1 LEDKGGER
9 DLPFG
14 KELWIERDDFMENPG
29 KKYFRLGP
37 GLKVRLKHAYIIE
50 CESYDKDESGNIT
63 EIRCKYFPE
72 SKSGNDTSGI
82 SVKGTMHW
90 VSKAHAIPCEINLY
104 DRLFRVEDP
113 ATAEGDF
120 KDHLNPESLQ
130 VIKNAV
136 AEPSLSNARVG
147 DKFQF
152 IRKGYFCLD
161 KTSTATNLVFN
172 RTVSL
177 KDSWTKTGT

>member
-1 LEDKGGER
+1 
-9 DLPFG
+9 
-14 KELWIERDDFMENPG
+14 
-29 KKYFRLGP
+29 
-37 GLKVRLKHAYIIE
+37 
-50 CESYDKDESGNIT
+50 
-63 EIRCKYFPE
+63 
-72 SKSGNDTSGI
+72 
-82 SVKGTMHW
+82 
-90 VSKAHAIPCEINLY
+90 
-104 DRLFRVEDP
+104 LFRVEDP